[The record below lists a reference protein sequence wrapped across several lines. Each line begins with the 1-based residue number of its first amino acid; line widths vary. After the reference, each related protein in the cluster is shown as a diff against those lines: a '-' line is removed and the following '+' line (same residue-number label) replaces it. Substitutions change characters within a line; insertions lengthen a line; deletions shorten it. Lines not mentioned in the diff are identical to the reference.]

1 MDRISNIF
9 SWFGIFLSPVFA
21 TGLIAFLLWYNY
33 EISNFVIYIIILFGA
48 ICGVLLAKRA
58 TKNKSASDFNSEIY
72 STKDI
77 MSYEEI
83 VEEQKKKKTN

>member
-1 MDRISNIF
+1 MDRVLNIF
-9 SWFGIFLSPVFA
+9 SWISIFLSPVFVA
-21 TGLIAFLLWYNY
+21 GLIAFLLWNNY
-33 EISNFVIYIIILFGA
+33 EISNTIIYVIILIGA

-83 VEEQKKKKTN
+83 VEEQKKKKIK